1 MKKTRILA
9 LIINGAALILEALP
23 ISAVLIFAT
32 PDATHR
38 RTFAYFDMILFGYAN
53 FAPVFTAWLSV
64 ISSILALIL
73 LFKSPPKLVKI
84 DRILAVGC
92 AVASLCGF
100 LYGIRCITAAG
111 IAISLL
117 LILRAAIT
125 FIKEA

>member
-53 FAPVFTAWLSV
+53 FAPVITARLSV
-64 ISSILALIL
+64 ISSL
-73 LFKSPPKLVKI
+73 
-84 DRILAVGC
+84 LAVGC
-92 AVASLCGF
+92 AFASLC
-100 LYGIRCITAAG
+100 
-111 IAISLL
+111 
-117 LILRAAIT
+117 
-125 FIKEA
+125 